1 VSTGPS
7 IRLQYHAV
15 VKLVVG
21 LTLLLAIAAGGSL
34 AWQLTGGA
42 SLEPRTVEI
51 ATLAFRALFTT
62 LVAVIVPVY
71 LVKYGPSNFLW
82 FSDIGLLG
90 IAAALWLE
98 SSLLGSMMALCVL
111 LPETLW
117 LASFLTGALTKGR
130 GATTL
135 ASYMFDAKIPLYLR
149 TLSCAFHLA
158 LVPGALWIV
167 YRFGY
172 DGRALG
178 AQWLLA
184 LVVLPATL
192 WLTPREKNVNWVRG
206 FGHPPRSPLKPAAHF
221 ALMML
226 VYPPVVYLP
235 AHWLLQRLPHA

>member
-1 VSTGPS
+1 
-7 IRLQYHAV
+7 
-15 VKLVVG
+15 VKRVVG
-21 LTLLLAIAAGGSL
+21 LTLWAAVAIGGSL
-34 AWQLTGGA
+34 AWPSTAGA
-42 SLEPRTVEI
+42 AFEPHTVELV
-51 ATLAFRALFTT
+51 TLAFRALFTA

-71 LVKYGPSNFLW
+71 LVKYGASNFLW

-98 SSLLGSMMALCVL
+98 SPLLGSMMALCVL
-111 LPETLW
+111 VPETLW
-117 LASFLTGALTKGR
+117 LVSFLTGALTQGR

-135 ASYMFDAKIPLYLR
+135 ATYMFDTTIPLYLR
-149 TLSCAFHLA
+149 VLSCAFHLA
-158 LVPGALWIV
+158 LVPGALWLV
-167 YRFGY
+167 YRYGY

-184 LVVLPATL
+184 WLVLPATL
-192 WLTPREKNVNWVRG
+192 WLAPRDKNVNWVRG
-206 FGHPPRSPLKPAAHF
+206 FGHPPRSPLRPTAHF